1 MTNVMTNVADSFQD
15 LEVEVDASGN
25 VIGWIVAGLTT
36 GQDTINTANGCSVAT
51 PCEGWNGFLT
61 KYSADMTTEVWRQ
74 QWSDFP
80 GGVGQ
85 FTGITEAGASLVYT
99 ECWSVTKTPTGYAVA
114 CGQGIEN
121 SGLFQV

>member
-15 LEVEVDASGN
+15 LEVELDASGN

-36 GQDTINTANGCSVAT
+36 GQDTINAANGCSAAT

-61 KYSADMTTEVWRQ
+61 KYSADFTTEVWRQ

-80 GGVGQ
+80 GGTGQ
-85 FTGITEAGASLVYT
+85 FSGITEAGASLVYT

-121 SGLFQV
+121 AG